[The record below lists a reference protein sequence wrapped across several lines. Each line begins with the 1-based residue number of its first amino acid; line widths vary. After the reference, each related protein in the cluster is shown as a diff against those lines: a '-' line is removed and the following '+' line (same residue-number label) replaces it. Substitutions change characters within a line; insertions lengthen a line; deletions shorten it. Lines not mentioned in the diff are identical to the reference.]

1 MRRFIALSVVIA
13 VLAIATFAGRPPD
26 RLCCGQDRPKSP
38 TPEKVDPRTMPGVSF
53 DGSPFAQVV
62 EAVSTALA
70 LEISPPPAEAAG
82 TRVSLHVPSGPASRL
97 RAAFESLCE
106 EQGFAVVGA
115 TDSSLS
121 LVAFHPATQAPE
133 PSPTPHLSVEV
144 AEGVVELVGDR
155 GSVRVQAGEW
165 SVVGTDGLPIAPRPV
180 RPETIAMWRN
190 GPPRDPL
197 PGPPPPPR
205 LNATIALP
213 ALEVRFLGLTSK
225 DGRPI
230 IEYSVSG
237 SEQAIALGDAVTGA
251 RIADI
256 APQKVVMADGESEVI
271 VPVRLRLNLGKR

>member
-1 MRRFIALSVVIA
+1 MRRFIALSAVIA
-13 VLAIATFAGRPPD
+13 VLAIATFAGRPPG
-26 RLCCGQDRPKSP
+26 RLCCGQDRPEPP
-38 TPEKVDPRTMPGVSF
+38 TPENGDPRTMPGVDF
-53 DGSPFAQVV
+53 EKAPLAQVV
-62 EAVSTALA
+62 EAVKAALA
-70 LEISPPPAEAAG
+70 LEISSPPPEAAG
-82 TRVSLHVPSGPASRL
+82 IRVSLHVPSGPASRL
-97 RAAFESLCE
+97 RASFESLCE
-106 EQGFAVVGA
+106 EHGFAVVG
-115 TDSSLS
+115 TTSGSLS
-121 LVAFHPATQAPE
+121 LVAFHPAVAASE

-180 RPETIAMWRN
+180 KPEAIALWRN

-213 ALEVRFLGLTSK
+213 ALEVRLLGLTSE

-237 SEQAIALGDAVTGA
+237 SEQAIALGDAVAGA

-256 APQKVVMADGESEVI
+256 APQKVVMADGESELI